1 MQKRFPAHYLLHSL
15 LRGFDESFRSIDK
28 LLIISDKT
36 FVQDTK
42 CMKKKFLLSSPAD
55 KLSASHVKLAKD

>member
-1 MQKRFPAHYLLHSL
+1 MK
-15 LRGFDESFRSIDK
+15 GFDESFRSYK

-36 FVQDTK
+36 FVQDIK
-42 CMKKKFLLSSPAD
+42 CMKKKFILSSPGD